1 MIRAS
6 KATSP
11 QMPETMV
18 GVAQFLVERPL
29 CKRLVEGPTPSA
41 HPTTLFRILKAVK
54 EKQSNGN

>member
-6 KATSP
+6 KATSR
-11 QMPETMV
+11 QMPDTMV
-18 GVAQFLVERPL
+18 GVAQFQVERPF

-54 EKQSNGN
+54 EKHPNGN